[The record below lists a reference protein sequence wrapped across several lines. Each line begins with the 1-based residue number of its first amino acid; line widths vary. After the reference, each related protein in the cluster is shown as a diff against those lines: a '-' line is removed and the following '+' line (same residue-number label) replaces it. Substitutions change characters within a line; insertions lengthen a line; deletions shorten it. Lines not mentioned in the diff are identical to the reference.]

1 MKKYGLNL
9 ELERKHRSD
18 KDWIFGG
25 FSIPCLASIPE
36 SDRLKYLP
44 VGEVQRGKE
53 DMMDCATRGPI
64 NILETKFNYL
74 YRTNKLIPEN
84 KKWLEDNGYVDNN
97 NVKFSDAFIA
107 ILSGTTREGNSLKS
121 PLQAIENNG
130 LVPKSKLPLVSSM
143 TFDEYHD
150 PLRITEELKSL
161 GKEFKRRFLINYE
174 TVLKIHYNELYE
186 ADMLIEAGYAWPKPI
201 NGEYPRVEEDPN
213 HVWVGIC
220 RPLHTIFDNYIDPVD
235 GDFIKKLASDYI
247 MLDYGYRIYISSQNK
262 VVNTLQINSLWCRI
276 IAWLKKSYKL

>member
-9 ELERKHRSD
+9 DLELKHASD
-18 KDWIFGG
+18 DDWVFGG

-36 SDRLKYLP
+36 SDRVKYLP
-44 VGEVQRGKE
+44 IGEVQRGKE

-74 YRTNKLIPEN
+74 YRNNKLIPEN
-84 KKWLEDNGYVDNN
+84 KKWLEDNNYVNN
-97 NVKFSDAFIA
+97 GNIEFSDAFIA
-107 ILSGTTREGNSLKS
+107 ILSGTTREGNSLKA

-130 LVPKSKLPLVSSM
+130 LIPKSKLPFINSM
-143 TFDEYHD
+143 SFEQYHD
-150 PLRITEELKSL
+150 PNRITDSLKSL
-161 GKEFKRRFLINYE
+161 GQEFKRRFPINYE
-174 TVLKIHYNELYE
+174 KVYAVHFNELYE
-186 ADMLIEAGYAWPKPI
+186 SDLIDEAGYAWPQPI

-235 GDFIKKLASDYI
+235 GDFIKKLASDYK
-247 MLDYGYRIYISSQNK
+247 MLDYGYRVYITSQNK
-262 VVNTLQINSLWCRI
+262 VVNTLQKYSLLDKI
-276 IAWLKKSYKL
+276 ITWIKTLLNF